1 MIMKSEM
8 IKTSEVELEVSVEGE
23 GNPVV
28 LVHGYTTTSNFW
40 WHQVPDLA
48 KYYRTVR
55 FDLRG
60 HGNSGKPRDIPY
72 DIAGFATDLRNVLD
86 SLGIERAAIFGL
98 SMGGAVVMQFAHDC
112 PERVAALGLI
122 STTAHGLGTHVQADH
137 VLARIREVGAAEA
150 SQEVIAHSFA
160 RSTDPAIV
168 EWAKLEV
175 VKTPQ
180 YVAEPAI
187 RALDDFDIRDS
198 LGRFDFPTLIVVGS
212 EDQITPLEYSRFL
225 HVAIARSEL
234 HVVPRAAHFPM
245 LEKPFV
251 FNKIALDF
259 LEDVRFDRGAA
270 HAAVPGER

>member
-1 MIMKSEM
+1 MIMRSTM
-8 IKTSEVELEVSVEGE
+8 IKTSEVDLDVSVDGE

-60 HGNSGKPRDIPY
+60 HGNSGKPPDIAY
-72 DIAGFATDLRNVLD
+72 DIAAFATDLRNVLD
-86 SLGIERAAIFGL
+86 SLDIERAAIFGL

-122 STTAHGLGTHVQADH
+122 STTAHGLGKHVRSDH
-137 VLARIREVGAAEA
+137 VLARIREIGAAEA
-150 SQEVIAHSFA
+150 SMEVIAHSFS

-168 EWAKLEV
+168 EWAKSEV
-175 VKTPQ
+175 IKTPG

-187 RALDDFDIRDS
+187 QALDDFDIRDG

-225 HVAIARSEL
+225 HKAIAHSEL

-245 LEKPFV
+245 LETPFV

-259 LEDVRFDRGAA
+259 LEDVKFDRRAGKTAA
-270 HAAVPGER
+270 RDER